1 LLSLLSQTSYQS
13 ILKSF
18 QELFHRKDVR
28 PGSVTCIQTFGSFA
42 ANFNPHCHTMVT
54 EGVFT
59 PQGEFVPLPTPAT
72 CILPD
77 IEERFRKLLLKR
89 LHRAERLS
97 ETFMNKLLEW
107 DPSGFSVHAEQLV
120 YDDETQK
127 LENLAQYLTR
137 APIKLSS
144 ITQTP
149 EGQVCVTTPPHPLTG
164 NTVLVLDA
172 LDWIHAI
179 CQQIPDR
186 GQHLTRYYGAYS
198 NRTRKA
204 LPQNDLIQTRVTPPE
219 LPEPDFDKP
228 SSPGRASWAR
238 LIRKV
243 FEVDPLLCPKCGT
256 EMKTI
261 AVLTDP
267 KVVDRIIVHLQQN
280 DPPAAAR
287 APPPIRHLLN

>member
-1 LLSLLSQTSYQS
+1 
-13 ILKSF
+13 
-18 QELFHRKDVR
+18 
-28 PGSVTCIQTFGSFA
+28 
-42 ANFNPHCHTMVT
+42 MVT

-59 PQGEFVPLPTPAT
+59 PQGEFLPLPTPAT
-72 CILPD
+72 YILAD

-107 DPSGFSVHAEQLV
+107 NPSGFSVHAEPAFAKATAGRQLV
-120 YDDETQK
+120 YDDEIQK
-127 LENLAQYLTR
+127 LENLARYLTR
-137 APIKLSS
+137 APINLGS

-149 EGQVCVTTPPHPLTG
+149 EGQVYVTTPPHPLTG

-186 GQHLTRYYGAYS
+186 GQHLYRYYGAYS

-204 LPQNDLIQTRVTPPE
+204 LPQNDLTQTPVTFPE
-219 LPEPDFDKP
+219 QDFDKP
-228 SSPGRASWAR
+228 SPDSAPSRASWAR

-243 FEVDPLLCPKCGT
+243 FEIDPLLCGKCGA
-256 EMKTI
+256 EMKII

-267 KVVDRIIVHLQQN
+267 KAVDRIIRHLEQN
-280 DPPAAAR
+280 PTRQPKAPR
-287 APPPIRHLLN
+287 APPHPSKTLDDNEIVPAHVNV